1 MTKRVLPENLAKLK
15 FQLDKGNNLID
26 YFVICGIKPSICRN
40 ENLYKFDDPDYI
52 NNIELKPEILSKC
65 PTFEKSILEIDSGII
80 NFCFPK
86 GFKMIMSKREPEIQF
101 NSFILDN
108 ALYSFNYPQKFIS
121 CLIFYESIT
130 KYKKLKDKIDMCN
143 SLNET
148 SEDSINNSS
157 ILENR
162 IPLTSRKSPFFKS
175 RFYFI
180 PKCICVISVY
190 PYINI
195 HQQILY
201 SLYQSVTF
209 SSFQIPIEKIIE
221 NLIIEVPVPPRGL
234 YTIEYL
240 LFNKKLELKSNE
252 INKIPSVQIK
262 LEKIFQ
268 WFDVETIIEIIRQ
281 IYYESKILFFSTDLN
296 ILCKVLLS
304 FISLIFPYKYPHQI
318 ISYLPKEN
326 YKTLESIS
334 PFIFGINEKYYENFF
349 DDNEIETYGSN
360 FFIVDIEDKK
370 TKLITDEEMPPFP
383 YEAKYMLEKDI
394 KKYLYSIQ
402 NKIIPE
408 ETFNYEF
415 SKIFF
420 DFHLEIIKDY
430 EDYLNEDYFKSNED
444 IQNANIHT
452 LFKIDK
458 FLNDHSYERKFYEK
472 FLTESNMFSELI
484 YKRMIPKNN
493 LEMAEI
499 LLIKDELIDKEN
511 RNRYFRKEETIF
523 LSSKAYN
530 KTNIY
535 AVQKTRELSEQEI
548 EMITKDISNQL
559 YNGQEITLKSKRVN
573 FNYLLFPILN
583 MDLFFNNNNVNEYSP
598 PPDFSEEIDL
608 ISTDIISKSYLGSY
622 KIHKIEMKN
631 YIYLTWLELWA
642 FSFWYFDKNERKYRF
657 NQLINV
663 LDKVI
668 HHEMEI
674 FNLLFDVLNKN
685 KEEEMILKLY
695 QKLIIF
701 KLHPSTFIY
710 DIINKL
716 LDSQQIKE
724 LVSDELINN
733 KNELLFH
740 LEKKDD
746 FTFRKRTFK
755 NKYEKNVLTSQI
767 QFYKFD
773 LCIECQSLINLY
785 DICTNFSN
793 TKNDIMWISCDN
805 NHYNLPKIG
814 IKFGKELNTQ
824 GNYFGIEGKTSTT
837 DEVVLHSPYNIK
849 VNVKN
854 GILREYGTHLDV
866 NNFKMQFTPL
876 FWNCVWYFAINK
888 LDYEFFLP
896 YEDNI
901 EYSNN
906 INYENK
912 NSFKTCFIKN
922 SDLIK
927 EKSKLENQK
936 IKLKNSFKNNSL
948 QLINEIND
956 FQILKL
962 IKNRNKSFIS
972 LQGNQSLLTDTS
984 FVNNN
989 MIEGVINYDKI
1000 TQFSEIA
1007 PSVNDDNYEMI
1018 KFRNICPINENDEI
1032 NLSMNEKN
1040 ENEFE
1045 QEINDIRLDTVN
1057 DIINSDNNK
1066 DDDIKNN
1073 YIKDNNDN
1081 DVNFTENNCDC
1092 QSKNSKV
1099 IDDKF
1104 KRHNSV
1110 DFKTKYEI

>member
-1 MTKRVLPENLAKLK
+1 MPKPILPENLAKLK

-26 YFVICGIKPSICRN
+26 YFVICGIKPSMCTN

-65 PTFEKSILEIDSGII
+65 PTFDKSILEIDSGII

-86 GFKMIMSKREPEIQF
+86 GFKMIMSKKEPEIQF

-130 KYKKLKDKIDMCN
+130 KYKKLKDKIDMCS

-148 SEDSINNSS
+148 SADSINNSTNN
-157 ILENR
+157 LENK

-195 HQQILY
+195 HQQILH
-201 SLYQSVTF
+201 SLYQSVTY

-234 YTIEYL
+234 YKIEYL
-240 LFNKKLELKSNE
+240 LFNKKLELKANE

-262 LEKIFQ
+262 LEKISQ
-268 WFDVETIIEIIRQ
+268 WFDIQTIIEIIRQ

-296 ILCKVLLS
+296 ILCRVLLS

-334 PFIFGINEKYYENFF
+334 PFIFGINEKYYDNFF

-383 YEAKYMLEKDI
+383 YDAKYMLEKNV

-402 NKIIPE
+402 GKIVPE
-408 ETFNYEF
+408 EIFNYEF

-430 EDYLNEDYFKSNED
+430 EEYLNEDYFKSNED

-452 LFKIDK
+452 LFKVEK
-458 FLNDHSYERKFYEK
+458 FLNDHSDERKFYEK

-523 LSSKAYN
+523 LSSKAYDE
-530 KTNIY
+530 TNIY
-535 AVQKTRELSEQEI
+535 AVQKTRELTSEEI
-548 EMITKDISNQL
+548 EMFSKDNSAQL
-559 YNGQEITLKSKRVN
+559 LNGQEIILKSKRVN
-573 FNYLLFPILN
+573 FTYLLFPILN

-622 KIHKIEMKN
+622 KMHKIEMKN

-642 FSFWYFDKNERKYRF
+642 FSFWYFDKKERKYRF

-663 LDKVI
+663 LDKVV

-685 KEEEMILKLY
+685 NEEEMILKLY

-724 LVSDELINN
+724 LVSDELIKN

-740 LEKKDD
+740 LNENEHL
-746 FTFRKRTFK
+746 TFRKRTFK
-755 NKYEKNVLTSQI
+755 NKCEKNVLTSQI

-773 LCIECQSLINLY
+773 LCIECQNLINLY

-793 TKNDIMWISCDN
+793 AKNDVMWISCDN

-824 GNYFGIEGKTSTT
+824 GNFFGIEGKTSTT

-854 GILREYGTHLDV
+854 GILREYGTKLDV

-896 YEDNI
+896 YENHI
-901 EYSNN
+901 ENYNN
-906 INYENK
+906 FNYENR
-912 NSFKTCFIKN
+912 NSFKICYINNT
-922 SDLIK
+922 DLIK
-927 EKSKLENQK
+927 AKTQLENNK
-936 IKLKNSFKNNSL
+936 KRKKYSFKPNSL
-948 QLINEIND
+948 NVVNEIND
-956 FQILKL
+956 INFSNFAKF
-962 IKNRNKSFIS
+962 RNKSIVS
-972 LQGNQSLLTDTS
+972 LAGNQSLLTDAS
-984 FVNNN
+984 FINNN
-989 MIEGVINYDKI
+989 MIEGTINYDKI

-1007 PSVNDDNYEMI
+1007 PSVNDDNCAMI
-1018 KFRNICPINENDEI
+1018 KFRNICPINENDEM
-1032 NLSMNEKN
+1032 NLSMNEKS

-1057 DIINSDNNK
+1057 DIINSNTSK
-1066 DDDIKNN
+1066 DDQNID
-1073 YIKDNNDN
+1073 KDNND
-1081 DVNFTENNCDC
+1081 VNVSEKKSNY
-1092 QSKNSKV
+1092 QSKNSKN
-1099 IDDKF
+1099 IDEKF
-1104 KRHNSV
+1104 KRCNST
-1110 DFKTKYEI
+1110 DFKNKYEI

>member
-1 MTKRVLPENLAKLK
+1 MPKRVLPENLAKLK

-121 CLIFYESIT
+121 CLIFYESVI
-130 KYKKLKDKIDMCN
+130 KYKKLKDKIDMCS

-148 SEDSINNSS
+148 SADSVNNISTS
-157 ILENR
+157 YESKV
-162 IPLTSRKSPFFKS
+162 PLTSKRSPFYKS
-175 RFYFI
+175 KFYYI

-201 SLYQSVTF
+201 SLYQCVIF
-209 SSFQIPIEKIIE
+209 SSSQIPIEKIIE

-240 LFNKKLELKSNE
+240 LLNKKLTLTTNE
-252 INKIPSVQIK
+252 MNKIPYVHVN
-262 LEKIFQ
+262 LEKIYQ
-268 WFDVETIIEIIRQ
+268 WFNLDTIIEIIRQ

-296 ILCKVLLS
+296 ILCKVLLA

-334 PFIFGINEKYYENFF
+334 PFMFGINEKYKDSFF
-349 DDNEIETYGSN
+349 DDNEIEMYGSN
-360 FFIVDIEDKK
+360 FFIVDIEERK
-370 TKLITDEEMPPFP
+370 TKLFSDEEMPPLP
-383 YEAKYMLEKDI
+383 YDARYMLEKDI
-394 KKYLYSIQ
+394 KKYMYSVSD
-402 NKIIPE
+402 KKVSEEII
-408 ETFNYEF
+408 NAEF

-430 EDYLNEDYFKSNED
+430 ENYLNEDYFKSNED

-452 LFKIDK
+452 LFKVEQ
-458 FLNDHSYERKFYEK
+458 FLNDHSNERKFYEK
-472 FLTESNMFSELI
+472 FLTESNMFSELV

-493 LEMAEI
+493 LEMSEI
-499 LLIKDELIDKEN
+499 LLMKDELIDKEN
-511 RNRYFRKEETIF
+511 RTKYFRKEDTMF
-523 LSSKAYN
+523 LSTKAY
-530 KTNIY
+530 KRTNIY
-535 AVQKTRELSEQEI
+535 AVQKTRELSEE
-548 EMITKDISNQL
+548 EADKLSKDTFTQL
-559 YNGQEITLKSKRVN
+559 LLGQEISISKNKRVN
-573 FNYLLFPILN
+573 FTYLLFPILN
-583 MDLFFNNNNVNEYSP
+583 LDLFFNNNSINEYSP

-642 FSFWYFDKNERKYRF
+642 FSFWYFDKKERKYRF

-685 KEEEMILKLY
+685 KEEQMILKLY
-695 QKLIIF
+695 QKLIMF

-716 LDSQQIKE
+716 LDTQQIKE
-724 LVSDELINN
+724 LISDELIKN
-733 KNELLFH
+733 KDELFFNSYDPPLS
-740 LEKKDD
+740 
-746 FTFRKRTFK
+746 FRKRTFK
-755 NKYEKNVLTSQI
+755 NKCEQNVLTSQV

-773 LCIECQSLINLY
+773 QCIECQNLINLY
-785 DICTNFSN
+785 DLCINFTNI
-793 TKNDIMWISCDN
+793 KNDVMWVSCDN
-805 NHYNLPKIG
+805 GHCNLPKI
-814 IKFGKELNTQ
+814 IVRFGKELNTQ
-824 GNYFGIEGKTSTT
+824 GNFFGIEGKTSTT

-854 GILREYGTHLDV
+854 GILREYGTKLDI

-876 FWNCVWYFAINK
+876 FWNCIWYFAINK

-896 YEDNI
+896 YENI
-901 EYSNN
+901 IKD
-906 INYENK
+906 INDLDYENSNDGKINIVFITNTEIENAK
-912 NSFKTCFIKN
+912 N
-922 SDLIK
+922 
-927 EKSKLENQK
+927 KLENKKKKKK
-936 IKLKNSFKNNSL
+936 IFNNKFLSVT
-948 QLINEIND
+948 NEIG
-956 FQILKL
+956 QITFE
-962 IKNRNKSFIS
+962 RNFIGYRRSS
-972 LQGNQSLLTDTS
+972 LSSINQTNQTILTDIS

-989 MIEGVINYDKI
+989 MIEGSINFD
-1000 TQFSEIA
+1000 TMTRFSEIA
-1007 PSVNDDNYEMI
+1007 PSVIEDNIPMI
-1018 KFRNICPINENDEI
+1018 RFKNIRPINENDEI
-1032 NLSMNEKN
+1032 DFGDENSEVEHKEYEINCENIRLETEKN
-1040 ENEFE
+1040 SSEKKEGKEKKLNNEIHNINVFKLDDEPIKSEGIKLKRNNSANFNYKFE
-1045 QEINDIRLDTVN
+1045 I
-1057 DIINSDNNK
+1057 
-1066 DDDIKNN
+1066 
-1073 YIKDNNDN
+1073 
-1081 DVNFTENNCDC
+1081 
-1092 QSKNSKV
+1092 
-1099 IDDKF
+1099 
-1104 KRHNSV
+1104 
-1110 DFKTKYEI
+1110 